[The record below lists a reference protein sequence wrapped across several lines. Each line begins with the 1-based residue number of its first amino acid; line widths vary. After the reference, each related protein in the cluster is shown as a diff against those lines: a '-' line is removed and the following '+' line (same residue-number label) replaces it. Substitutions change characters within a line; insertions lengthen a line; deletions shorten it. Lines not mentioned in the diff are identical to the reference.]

1 MSLRIRRLVVV
12 SLTAV
17 AVTAGGATAASASVP
32 ERPAQR
38 VAEPGPD
45 FDGFDGFDGHSGNRH
60 DRPLRFGPFEFPR
73 SGEVSGGFAW
83 DMRR

>member
-12 SLTAV
+12 SLAAV
-17 AVTAGGATAASASVP
+17 AVAAGGATAASASVP
-32 ERPAQR
+32 ERPAHA
-38 VAEPGPD
+38 VADPGPD
-45 FDGFDGFDGHSGNRH
+45 FDGHHGSRH

-73 SGEVSGGFAW
+73 SGAISGGFTW